1 MNFSAIYTFSV
12 DSVLISNCLLCVFS
26 DTIWHLAV
34 QMKVGCPTMNF
45 SGRIIYSRTY
55 HEVEK
60 AAKEL
65 LEIIEAKKQSMDN
78 ISLGFDIEWRP
89 TFKRGDPPL
98 LKMRFWHSSFAL
110 TTQFG

>member
-1 MNFSAIYTFSV
+1 
-12 DSVLISNCLLCVFS
+12 
-26 DTIWHLAV
+26 
-34 QMKVGCPTMNF
+34 MNF
-45 SGRIIYSRTY
+45 SGHIIYSRTY

-60 AAKEL
+60 AAKEQ

-89 TFKRGDPPL
+89 TFKRGGPPL